1 LLQAF
6 PLKRN
11 GKLFVILL
19 KVSVLRSRK
28 ILILSL
34 FFSFVCHTAVL
45 SLTTYMEM
53 NGPASNNIR
62 EKTVKV
68 INVNLHEAP
77 LPPEKVQVP
86 EIKKR
91 TVAAIKKTVEET
103 AVANESYP
111 EDTVDLDARHTT
123 YTPYLTRIKR
133 KIDYAWRYPRQ
144 AYAAGEEGITVV
156 KFSIDQT
163 GMLVAGNIT
172 TSSGSKLLDRGVL
185 EAVQSA
191 APYGPLPDNIKL
203 SKLHIIATFHYKL
216 SK

>member
-1 LLQAF
+1 MY
-6 PLKRN
+6 
-11 GKLFVILL
+11 GKLFLMKL
-19 KVSVLRSRK
+19 RVSVLRSRK
-28 ILILSL
+28 VLILSL

-45 SLTTYMEM
+45 SLTTYVEL
-53 NGPASNNIR
+53 NGTTSRGNK
-62 EKTVKV
+62 EKTVDI

-77 LPPEKVQVP
+77 LPQEKLQVP

-91 TVAAIKKTVEET
+91 TVAAIKKPQEEA

-111 EDTVDLDARHTT
+111 EDTVDLNAQHTT
-123 YTPYLTRIKR
+123 YTPYLTKIKR

-144 AYAAGEEGITVV
+144 AYAAGEEGITVI

-172 TSSGSKLLDRGVL
+172 TSSGSRLLDRGVL

-191 APYGPLPDNIKL
+191 APYGPIPDNIKL
-203 SKLHIIATFHYKL
+203 SKLHIVATFHYKL